1 MSFFI
6 MSTDNGYVLKT
17 AGYVALTVLFIA
29 VLYSAVF
36 LSNKREKKSTNTKQ
50 LVFCAMIVALGT
62 VASFLK
68 VYEFPFGGTI
78 TLCSML
84 FVCIAGYFYGPSTG
98 IITGCA
104 YGILQLITQPFIVY
118 PLQVMVDYIF
128 AFSALGLSGLFYK
141 AKNGL
146 LKGYLLGVFGRYV
159 FAVIS
164 GWIFFSEYAWQGW
177 AALPYSLVYNGI
189 YIAAEALLTVIIISV
204 PSVKKGLERIKINS

>member
-84 FVCIAGYFYGPSTG
+84 FVCLAGYFYGPSTG

-204 PSVKKGLERIKINS
+204 PSVKKVLERIKINS

>member
-17 AGYVALTVLFIA
+17 AGYIALTVLFIA
-29 VLYSAVF
+29 VLSSAVF
-36 LSNKREKKSTNTKQ
+36 LSNKREKKSANTKQ

-84 FVCIAGYFYGPSTG
+84 FVCLAGYFYGPSTG

-118 PLQVMVDYIF
+118 PLQVIVDYIF

-146 LKGYLLGVFGRYV
+146 FKGYLLGVFGRYV

>member
-36 LSNKREKKSTNTKQ
+36 LSNKREKKSTNTKK

-84 FVCIAGYFYGPSTG
+84 FVCLAGYFYGPSTG

>member
-84 FVCIAGYFYGPSTG
+84 FVCLAGYFYGPSTG

>member
-36 LSNKREKKSTNTKQ
+36 LSNKKEKKSTNTKQ

-84 FVCIAGYFYGPSTG
+84 FVCLAGYFYGPSTG

-141 AKNGL
+141 SKNGL

-177 AALPYSLVYNGI
+177 APLPYSLVYNGI

>member
-1 MSFFI
+1 

-84 FVCIAGYFYGPSTG
+84 FVCLAGYFYGPSTG

>member
-17 AGYVALTVLFIA
+17 AGYIALTVLFIA
-29 VLYSAVF
+29 VLSSAVF

-84 FVCIAGYFYGPSTG
+84 FVCLAGYFYGPSTG